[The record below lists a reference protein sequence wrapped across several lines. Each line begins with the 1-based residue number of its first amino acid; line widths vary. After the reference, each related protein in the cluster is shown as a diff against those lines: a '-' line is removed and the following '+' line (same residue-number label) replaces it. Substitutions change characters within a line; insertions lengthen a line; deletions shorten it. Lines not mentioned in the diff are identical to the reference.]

1 MSMAE
6 ADSLMETPDQTG
18 GFDPVLLDVFEGV
31 DVGLAVFD
39 SNLELI
45 RANDHYY
52 DFCGYTKEGTPPGT
66 PLQEL
71 MSRSLTRQDYDAS
84 EIETAIATSLLRL
97 KVGGTH
103 KFRFQTAA
111 GKYIG
116 VTRHRNPDGNLIETV
131 QEITGVDAQME
142 GLDRL
147 RSIAEIAHARMMH
160 ALDAMVDGFALY
172 DPNDRLVV
180 YNQKYVELNP
190 HIADLIKP
198 GARYESMLRK
208 GVERGGLNLCGMD
221 PEAFIQWD
229 LQRHYNPGDAF
240 ERQLADGRWIRVLE
254 KLTEDGSIVGT
265 RSDITELKERELEV
279 EKISGDLSRTSDQFD
294 VALNNMIQGL
304 CMFDA
309 DQKLLLCNRQYLEM
323 YGFSPDVVKPGM
335 HLSDIM
341 RYSISLGNYKDEDAQ
356 AALQA
361 RHDPDRLKK
370 RTTIK
375 QFLRDGRVMAVMNE
389 PMSNGGSIATYQDI
403 TVLERHESQLVAY
416 TKKLERSNRELQDF
430 AYVASHDL
438 QEPLRKIE
446 AFSDRLIRKH
456 GGLLPEDGKMFVDR
470 MQNAA
475 GRMRELIND
484 LLGYSRITTKA
495 KPFQKVDMQ
504 ELLGDV
510 LSDLQMALQDSGGQ
524 VQYENLPT
532 FDADKIQM
540 RQLFQNLLSNA
551 LKFRKPDVS
560 PLIKVTAEKETH
572 LDDGGNA
579 EVFWTFRL
587 ADNGIGFDNEYKDQ
601 IFTIFKRLHGR
612 FEYEG
617 TGIGLAT
624 CRKIVERHNGNIDA
638 DGVPDVGA
646 TFIIQLPA
654 EQNNQEE
661 LTQ

>member
-1 MSMAE
+1 MNVAE
-6 ADSLMETPDQTG
+6 TEIITQQREDAAAFDQ
-18 GFDPVLLDVFEGV
+18 VLADVFDGV

-39 SNLELI
+39 PDLKLI
-45 RANDHYY
+45 RANDLYY
-52 DFCGYTKEGTPPGT
+52 HLCGYSKETTPDGTR
-66 PLQEL
+66 LQEL
-71 MSRSLTRQDYDAS
+71 MSRALSSQNYDPA
-84 EIETAIATSLLRL
+84 EIDSAIATSILRL

-131 QEITGVDAQME
+131 QEITGIDAQME

-147 RSIAEIAHARMMH
+147 KSIAEIAHSRMMH

-172 DPNDRLVV
+172 DPDDRLVV
-180 YNQKYVELNP
+180 YNQKYIDLNP
-190 HIADLIKP
+190 HISDLIKP
-198 GARYESMLRK
+198 GASYEVMLREA
-208 GVERGGLNLCGMD
+208 VARGGFNLRGMD
-221 PEAFIQWD
+221 PEAFIQWNV
-229 LQRHYNPGDAF
+229 QRHFNPG
-240 ERQLADGRWIRVLE
+240 EPHELQLSSGHWVRVLD
-254 KLTEDGSIVGT
+254 KQTEDGSIVGT
-265 RSDITELKERELEV
+265 RTDITELKQREIEV
-279 EKISGDLSRTSDQFD
+279 EKISGDLDRTTDQFD

-304 CMFDA
+304 CMFDSE
-309 DQKLLLCNRQYLEM
+309 QRLLLCNRQYLEM

-341 RYSISLGNYKDEDAQ
+341 RYSISLGNYRDEDAQ

-389 PMSNGGSIATYQDI
+389 PMPNGGSIATYQDI

-446 AFSDRLIRKH
+446 AFSDRLLRKH
-456 GGLLPEDGKMFVDR
+456 GDLLPDDGKMFVDR

-475 GRMRELIND
+475 MRMRELIND

-495 KPFQKVDMQ
+495 KPFQQVDMQ
-504 ELLGDV
+504 ELLTDV
-510 LSDLQMALQDSGGQ
+510 LGDLQMALQDSQGR
-524 VQYENLPT
+524 VEFEDLPK
-532 FDADKIQM
+532 FDAEKTQM

-551 LKFRKPDVS
+551 LKFRKPDVA
-560 PLIKVTAEKETH
+560 PLIKITADKTTRTDEA
-572 LDDGGNA
+572 GNS
-579 EVFWTFRL
+579 EDFWTFRL
-587 ADNGIGFDNEYKDQ
+587 ADNGIGFDNAYKDQ

-624 CRKIVERHNGNIDA
+624 CRKIVERHNGHIDA
-638 DGVPDVGA
+638 DGVPDEGA
-646 TFIIQLPA
+646 TFIIELPA
-654 EQNNQEE
+654 KQSNQEE
-661 LTQ
+661 LAQ

>member
-1 MSMAE
+1 MQHWDE
-6 ADSLMETPDQTG
+6 AAS
-18 GFDPVLLDVFEGV
+18 FDRVLGDVFDGV

-39 SNLELI
+39 QQLKLV
-45 RANDHYY
+45 RANDQYY
-52 DFCGYTKEGTPPGT
+52 DLCGYTKEGTPPGT
-66 PLQEL
+66 ELKEL
-71 MSRSLTRQDYDAS
+71 MAQSLSSQNYDPA
-84 EIETAIATSLLRL
+84 EIDSAIATSILRL

-131 QEITGVDAQME
+131 QEITGIDAQME

-147 RSIAEIAHARMMH
+147 KSIAEIAHSRMMH
-160 ALDAMVDGFALY
+160 ALDSMVDGFALY
-172 DPNDRLVV
+172 DPDDRLVV
-180 YNQKYVELNP
+180 YNQKFVDLNP

-198 GARYESMLRK
+198 GGQYEAMLRK
-208 GVERGGLNLCGMD
+208 GVERGGLHLRGMEK
-221 PEAFIQWD
+221 EAYIQWH
-229 LQRHYNPGDAF
+229 LQRHFNPG
-240 ERQLADGRWIRVLE
+240 ESYEIQLADGRWVRVLE
-254 KLTEDGSIVGT
+254 KQTEDGSIVGT
-265 RSDITELKERELEV
+265 RTDITELKEREIEV
-279 EKISGDLSRTSDQFD
+279 QKISGDLTRTSDQFD
-294 VALNNMIQGL
+294 IALNNMIQGL

-309 DQKLLLCNRQYLEM
+309 DQRLILCNRQYLEM

-341 RYSISLGNYKDEDAQ
+341 RYSISLGNYRDEDAQ

-375 QFLRDGRVMAVMNE
+375 QFLGDSRVMAVMNE
-389 PMSNGGSIATYQDI
+389 PMPNGGSIATYQDI
-403 TVLERHESQLVAY
+403 TVLEKHESQLVAY

-446 AFSDRLIRKH
+446 AFSDRLLRKH
-456 GGLLPEDGKMFVDR
+456 GDLLPDDGKMFVDR

-475 GRMRELIND
+475 MRMRELIND

-504 ELLGDV
+504 ELLTEV
-510 LSDLQMALQDSGGQ
+510 LGDLQMTLQESHGK
-524 VQYENLPT
+524 VEFENLPT

-560 PLIKVTAEKETH
+560 PLIKISAEKDTRA
-572 LDDGGNA
+572 DVNGNK
-579 EVFWTFRL
+579 EDFWTFRL

-646 TFIIQLPA
+646 TFIIDLPA
-654 EQNNQEE
+654 VQSNQEE
-661 LTQ
+661 LAQ